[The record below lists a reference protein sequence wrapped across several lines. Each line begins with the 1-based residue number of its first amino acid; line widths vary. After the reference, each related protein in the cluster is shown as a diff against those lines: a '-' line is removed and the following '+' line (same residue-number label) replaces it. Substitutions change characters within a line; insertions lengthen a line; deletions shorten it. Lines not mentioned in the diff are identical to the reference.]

1 MVRMY
6 SFNDRPGNVGFTSLD
21 SSCIFANK
29 NKEKQTMPTLNTVAF
44 DRFIHWITERHNI
57 YLRRLAGQEKPWTED
72 KVLQRYFFTN
82 PYRENDKVTVWFRE
96 NIRDPLADPDYEDPR
111 SLPWATVAF
120 RWFNYIP
127 TGELLNANNLF
138 DGWDNTLACRLLHER
153 ERNGKQIF
161 TGAYMIKIENGRS
174 KIDSACDQITKL
186 WDRRANFHESLR
198 HCITLEHGHRIVSR
212 IPFIGP
218 FMAYEII
225 TDLRHTPMFDK
236 ATDIMTW
243 CNIGP
248 GAIRGLY
255 RLTHQDDE
263 APPMRSLSSS
273 PKKNLPVMQ
282 QMLERVNLMLLRTQY
297 DQSISGKVVQYKY
310 PQFEMRDL
318 EHSLCEFDKFERAR
332 LNQGTMKRKYAGT

>member
-1 MVRMY
+1 MG
-6 SFNDRPGNVGFTSLD
+6 SPFTVITLTTF
-21 SSCIFANK
+21 FANK
-29 NKEKQTMPTLNTVAF
+29 IKEKRTMPTLNTVAF

-82 PYRENDKVTVWFRE
+82 PYRENDKVTVWFHE
-96 NIRDPLADPDYEDPR
+96 NIRNPLADPDCEDPTI
-111 SLPWATVAF
+111 LPWATVAF

-127 TGELLNANNLF
+127 TGESLLQHRLIPVSSLA
-138 DGWDNTLACRLLHER
+138 GWDNGLAKQVLHNR
-153 ERNGKQIF
+153 EQKNLQVF

-174 KIDSACDQITKL
+174 KIDSACDQIAKL
-186 WDRRANFHESLR
+186 WDRRANFHESLC
-198 HCITLEHGHRIVSR
+198 HCKTLEHGHKIVSR

-225 TDLRHTPMFDK
+225 TDLRHTP
-236 ATDIMTW
+236 TDIMTW

-255 RLTHQDDE
+255 RLTHSDDE

-282 QMLERVNLMLLRTQY
+282 QLMSQVNKELIRANLDTVKDL
-297 DQSISGKVVQYKY
+297 DFEHCPGEPKY
-310 PQFEMRDL
+310 PLFEMRDL
-318 EHSLCEFDKFERAR
+318 EHSLCEFDKYCRA
-332 LNQGTMKRKYAGT
+332 LYQQGTMKRKYPGV